1 MDFNKLRTF
10 VAIAEHGSVSRAA
23 RELHR
28 TQSAISQQL
37 KGLEEEL
44 ELALF
49 ARVGRRLVLT
59 GEGAALRQAA
69 ATGLSGIE
77 QAFAEIRAGRSEER
91 GVLRIASVAEFLDAS
106 LAPLLGSFR
115 AAHPRVELRVRVASN
130 LEVERM
136 LLADEADLG
145 LLVTYAHRDRFD
157 RRPHAQ
163 VECIVVTTPGYATR
177 RGGLASYAAIVE
189 ADLVDLSDRCAWIGT
204 WIRKNA
210 PRLRPRL
217 RRRVPAVVVPSHG
230 AIKSVVMTGVGV
242 GLVPATSVASELA
255 AGALVEPM
263 PRSRPVVVGGDLAV
277 PRHGRDRRLVR
288 SFLEFV
294 EASTSRTRS

>member
-37 KGLEEEL
+37 KGLETEL

-59 GEGAALRQAA
+59 GEGAALQRAA
-69 ATGLSGIE
+69 AAGLSGIE
-77 QAFAEIRAGRSEER
+77 QAFAEIRAGRTTER
-91 GVLRIASVAEFLDAS
+91 GVLRIASIAELLDPS

-115 AAHPRVELRVRVASN
+115 AAHPRIELRVRVASN
-130 LEVERM
+130 REVERM

-145 LLVTYAHRDRFD
+145 LLVTYAHREQFE
-157 RRPHAQ
+157 RRPHAR
-163 VECIVVTTPGYATR
+163 VECIVVATPGYAAR
-177 RGGLASYAAIVE
+177 RGRLASYSAIVE
-189 ADLVDLSDRCAWIGT
+189 ADLVDLSDQCAWIGT

-210 PRLRPRL
+210 PHLRPRL
-217 RRRVPAVVVPSHG
+217 RRCVPAVVVPSHG
-230 AIKSVVMTGVGV
+230 AIKSVVMAGVGV
-242 GLVPATSVASELA
+242 GLVPAASVANELA
-255 AGALVEPM
+255 AGVLLEPM

-277 PRHGRDRRLVR
+277 PRHGRERRLVR
-288 SFLEFV
+288 AFLDFV
-294 EASTSRTRS
+294 EASTSRIHG